1 MLYMYLSSRKYT
13 CMEVYTHHYLGA
25 ILTMYEDRDEDE
37 QKLRGLDFQQAAL
50 KSSGGRSIQI
60 LHLSKCISTTL

>member
-1 MLYMYLSSRKYT
+1 
-13 CMEVYTHHYLGA
+13 MEVYTHHYLGA